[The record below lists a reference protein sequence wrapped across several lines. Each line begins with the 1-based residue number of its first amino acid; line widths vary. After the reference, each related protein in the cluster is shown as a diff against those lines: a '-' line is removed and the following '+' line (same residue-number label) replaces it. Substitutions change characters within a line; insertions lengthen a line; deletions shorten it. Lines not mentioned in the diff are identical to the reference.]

1 MFHLCGQGPS
11 LVVPRPI
18 RVRKHTTMSLVHLS
32 NVCSHL
38 QNASKGRL
46 GLTSIPYTKLHSAIS
61 STLLKA
67 GFISHM
73 TIGGPN
79 PPSGD
84 PSPILGHAHPPAEET
99 TITRENRASRRL
111 WLGLKYWN
119 NEPVINK
126 MSMISKPTR
135 RIWVGADE
143 MAKLSKG
150 YPISMVQGMR
160 QVGEVILVSTDRGIM
175 DLRECVERG
184 IGGQLLCRV
193 W

>member
-1 MFHLCGQGPS
+1 
-11 LVVPRPI
+11 
-18 RVRKHTTMSLVHLS
+18 MSLVGLS

-46 GLTSIPYTKLHSAIS
+46 GLTSIPYSKLHSALS
-61 STLLKA
+61 SQLLKA
-67 GFISHM
+67 GFISQV
-73 TIGGPN
+73 TIGGSS

-84 PSPILGHAHPPAEET
+84 PSPILGHSHPPEEET

-111 WLGLKYWN
+111 WLGLKYYN
-119 NEPVINK
+119 NEPVLTS

-135 RIWVGADE
+135 RIWVGSE
-143 MAKLSKG
+143 ELAKLSKG
-150 YPISMVQGMR
+150 YPISMVKGMR
-160 QVGEVILVSTDRGIM
+160 QVGEVVFVSTDRGIM
-175 DLRECVERG
+175 DLRECVDRG